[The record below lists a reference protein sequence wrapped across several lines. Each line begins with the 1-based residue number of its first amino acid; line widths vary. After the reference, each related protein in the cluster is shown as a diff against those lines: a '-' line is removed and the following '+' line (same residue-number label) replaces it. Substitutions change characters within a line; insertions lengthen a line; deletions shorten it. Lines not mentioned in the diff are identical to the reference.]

1 MAVPYSFIVLRFHCT
16 WSHQTFANMPFKSEQ
31 NRYEKYDR
39 KGQFMNFGNTKKLT
53 EKDPAL
59 FEM

>member
-1 MAVPYSFIVLRFHCT
+1 
-16 WSHQTFANMPFKSEQ
+16 MPFKSEQ